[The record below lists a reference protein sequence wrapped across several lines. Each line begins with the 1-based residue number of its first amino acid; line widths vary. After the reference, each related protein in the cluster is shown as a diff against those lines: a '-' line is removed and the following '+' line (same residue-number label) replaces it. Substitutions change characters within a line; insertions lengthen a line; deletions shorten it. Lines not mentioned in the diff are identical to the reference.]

1 MKKFF
6 TLLLAVIST
15 MTAFAQT
22 EPAIELQAEVDG
34 NTRTFSIGLAT
45 EGTVQID
52 WGNGEKV
59 TSEKLPVYDSK
70 YSTMTMKEVTGTVVG
85 DGKVKI
91 YGDNIVGFG
100 CPSRVDGGAQV
111 LSLDVTKATALKDLT
126 ANANKL
132 TSIDLTK
139 NTELEKLTIANNQL
153 TSIYI
158 SKCTKLTELII
169 NNNLLTAIDITKNQ
183 ALQNLTI
190 SQNKFTGELD
200 LSTNPALRNV
210 YALNMELNSVKI
222 GNNTASA
229 PRFSFN
235 NNKLTSID
243 ASGIQ
248 DAGNATLFLIGNQL
262 TEIKLPSAKMNTLNI
277 SKNNFTLA
285 TLPAPDATTAT
296 KKFTYAPQNDYAIA
310 ESYKVGDVL
319 DLSSQT
325 SATLNTQFAVYK
337 SDKTALTEGT
347 DYTVA
352 DGKIT
357 FLTAQEAVYVTM
369 SSALYSKFTGTSIY
383 KTTVTKVEGSTG
395 INAVTA
401 QGVKVSTAG
410 NEISISGLSQ
420 GDAVTVANLGGAVVA
435 NFHANSANA
444 HVQAAKGLYIVSIN
458 GKAIKVA
465 L

>member
-34 NTRTFSIGLAT
+34 NTRTLTIGLGV

-59 TSEKLPVYDSK
+59 TSEVIPAYDGWNQ
-70 YSTMTMKEVTGTVVG
+70 VNVFGTVSG

-91 YGDNIVGFG
+91 YGDNIVYFD
-100 CPSRVDGGAQV
+100 CSSRVDGAQV

-126 ANANKL
+126 ANTNKL
-132 TSIDLTK
+132 TAIDLTK
-139 NTELEKLTIANNQL
+139 NTELEKLTIDKNQL
-153 TSIYI
+153 TSIDI
-158 SKCTKLTELII
+158 SKCTQLTTLVI

-183 ALQNLTI
+183 ALQKLTI
-190 SQNKFTGELD
+190 SENKFAGELD
-200 LSTNPALRNV
+200 LSTNPALKYV
-210 YALNMELNSVKI
+210 YALNMDLNSVKI
-222 GNNTASA
+222 GNNTASK
-229 PRFSFN
+229 PYFSFN
-235 NNKLTSID
+235 YNKLTSID
-243 ASGIQ
+243 ASGIN
-248 DAGNATLFLIGNQL
+248 DAKNATLLLIGNQL
-262 TEIKLPSAKMNTLNI
+262 TEIKLPSAKMSILRI

-285 TLPAPDATTAT
+285 TLPAPTVAKT
-296 KKFTYAPQNDYAIA
+296 FTYAPQNDYVIA

-435 NFHANSANA
+435 NFHASFANA

>member
-34 NTRTFSIGLAT
+34 NTRTLTIGLGV

-59 TSEKLPVYDSK
+59 TSEVIPAFSGNNWVNVS
-70 YSTMTMKEVTGTVVG
+70 GTVSG

-91 YGDNIVGFG
+91 YGDNIVYFE
-100 CPSRVDGGAQV
+100 CSSRVDGAQV
-111 LSLDVTKATALKDLT
+111 LSLDVTKATTLKDLT
-126 ANANKL
+126 AYTNKL
-132 TSIDLTK
+132 ASIDLTK
-139 NTELEKLTIANNQL
+139 NTELEKLTIYSNQL
-153 TSIYI
+153 TSIDI
-158 SKCTKLTELII
+158 GKCTKLTTLDIK
-169 NNNLLTAIDITKNQ
+169 NNLLTAIDITKNQ
-183 ALQNLTI
+183 ALQYLAI
-190 SQNKFTGELD
+190 SENKFAGELD

-222 GNNTASA
+222 GNNTASK
-229 PRFSFN
+229 PLFSLN

-248 DAGNATLFLIGNQL
+248 DAGNATLNLIGNQL
-262 TEIKLPSAKMNTLNI
+262 TEIKLPSAKMSILRI

-285 TLPAPDATTAT
+285 TLPDATTAA
-296 KKFTYAPQNDYAIA
+296 KNFTYAPQNDYVIA

-369 SSALYSKFTGTSIY
+369 SSALYRQFTGTSIY

-435 NFHANSANA
+435 NFHASSANA

>member
-34 NTRTFSIGLAT
+34 NTRTFTIGLAT

-59 TSEKLPVYDSK
+59 TSEVIPAFDGWNQVNVS
-70 YSTMTMKEVTGTVVG
+70 GTVSG
-85 DGKVKI
+85 EGKVKI
-91 YGDNIVGFG
+91 YGDNIVYFE
-100 CPSRVDGGAQV
+100 CSSRVDGAQV
-111 LSLDVTKATALKDLT
+111 LSLDVTKATTLKDLT
-126 ANANKL
+126 ANTNKL
-132 TSIDLTK
+132 TAIDLTK
-139 NTELEKLTIANNQL
+139 NTELEKLTINNNQL
-153 TSIYI
+153 TSIDI
-158 SKCTKLTELII
+158 SKCTKLTTLDI
-169 NNNLLTAIDITKNQ
+169 NNKLLTAIDITKNQ
-183 ALQNLTI
+183 ALQTLRI
-190 SQNKFTGELD
+190 GQNKLTGDLD
-200 LSTNPALRNV
+200 LSTNPTIKSV
-210 YALNMELNSVKI
+210 YALTNELTSVKI
-222 GNNTASA
+222 GNNTASK
-229 PRFSFN
+229 PYFSFN
-235 NNKLTSID
+235 YNKLTSID
-243 ASGIQ
+243 ASGIN
-248 DAGNATLFLIGNQL
+248 DAKNATLFLIGNQL
-262 TEIKLPSAKMNTLNI
+262 TEIKLPATQMKSLNI

-285 TLPAPDATTAT
+285 TLPDATTTA
-296 KKFTYAPQNDYAIA
+296 KGFTYAPQNDYVIA

-401 QGVKVSTAG
+401 QGVKISTAG

>member
-34 NTRTFSIGLAT
+34 NTRTLTIGLGV

-59 TSEKLPVYDSK
+59 TSENIPVYDGWNQVNV
-70 YSTMTMKEVTGTVVG
+70 YGTVSG

-91 YGDNIVGFG
+91 YGDNIVYFE
-100 CPSRVDGGAQV
+100 CSSRVDGAQV

-126 ANANKL
+126 ANTNKL
-132 TSIDLTK
+132 TAIDLTK
-139 NTELEKLTIANNQL
+139 NTELEKLTISNNQL
-153 TSIYI
+153 TSIDI
-158 SKCTKLTELII
+158 SKCTKLTTLDIK
-169 NNNLLTAIDITKNQ
+169 NNLLTAIDITKNQ

-190 SQNKFTGELD
+190 SENKFAGELD

-229 PRFSFN
+229 PRFSLN
-235 NNKLTSID
+235 NNKLTNID
-243 ASGIQ
+243 ASGIN
-248 DAGNATLFLIGNQL
+248 DAKNATLFLIGNQL
-262 TEIKLPSAKMNTLNI
+262 TEIKLPSAQMKSLNI
-277 SKNNFTLA
+277 TKNNFTLA
-285 TLPAPDATTAT
+285 TLPAPSVA
-296 KKFTYAPQNDYAIA
+296 KFFTYAPQNDYVIA

-369 SSALYSKFTGTSIY
+369 SSTLYSKFTGTNIY
-383 KTTVTKVEGSTG
+383 KTTVTKVEGDTG
-395 INAVTA
+395 INTVTTL
-401 QGVKVSTAG
+401 GVKVSTIG
-410 NEISISGLSQ
+410 NEITISGLAQ

>member
-34 NTRTFSIGLAT
+34 NTRTLTIGLGV

-59 TSEKLPVYDSK
+59 TSEVIPAFDGWNQVNVS
-70 YSTMTMKEVTGTVVG
+70 GTVSG
-85 DGKVKI
+85 EGKVKI
-91 YGDNIVGFG
+91 YGDNIVYFE
-100 CPSRVDGGAQV
+100 CSSRVDGAQV
-111 LSLDVTKATALKDLT
+111 LSLDVTKATTLKDLT
-126 ANANKL
+126 ANTNKL
-132 TSIDLTK
+132 ASMDLTK
-139 NTELEKLTIANNQL
+139 NTELEKLTINNNQL
-153 TSIYI
+153 TSIDI
-158 SKCTKLTELII
+158 SKCTKLTTLDIT
-169 NNNLLTAIDITKNQ
+169 NNLLTAIDITKNL
-183 ALQNLTI
+183 ALQTLRI
-190 SQNKFTGELD
+190 GQNKLTGDLD
-200 LSTNPALRNV
+200 LSTNPTIKSV
-210 YALNMELNSVKI
+210 YALTNELTSVKI
-222 GNNTASA
+222 GNNTASK
-229 PRFSFN
+229 PYFSFN
-235 NNKLTSID
+235 YNKLTSID
-243 ASGIQ
+243 ASGIN
-248 DAGNATLFLIGNQL
+248 DAKNATLFLIGNQL
-262 TEIKLPSAKMNTLNI
+262 TEIKLPSMKMKTLNI

-285 TLPAPDATTAT
+285 TLPGPDATTTA
-296 KKFTYAPQNDYAIA
+296 KGFTYAPQNDYVIA

-369 SSALYSKFTGTSIY
+369 RSALYSKFTGTSIY

>member
-34 NTRTFSIGLAT
+34 NTRTLTIGLGV

-59 TSEKLPVYDSK
+59 TSEVIPAYDG
-70 YSTMTMKEVTGTVVG
+70 YNQVNVFGTVSG

-91 YGDNIVGFG
+91 YGDNIVYFE
-100 CPSRVDGGAQV
+100 CSSRVDGAQV
-111 LSLDVTKATALKDLT
+111 LSLDVTKATTLKDLT
-126 ANANKL
+126 ANTNKL
-132 TSIDLTK
+132 ASIDLTK
-139 NTELEKLTIANNQL
+139 NTELEKLTINNNQL
-153 TSIYI
+153 TSIDI
-158 SKCTKLTELII
+158 SKCTKLTTLDIT
-169 NNNLLTAIDITKNQ
+169 NNLLTAIDITKNQ
-183 ALQNLTI
+183 ALQTLRI
-190 SQNKFTGELD
+190 GQNKFTGELD
-200 LSTNPALRNV
+200 LSTNPTIKSV
-210 YALNMELNSVKI
+210 YAQTNELTAVKI
-222 GNNTASA
+222 GNNTAKR
-229 PRFSFN
+229 PNFSFN
-235 NNKLTSID
+235 ENKLTSFD
-243 ASGIQ
+243 ATGIE
-248 DAGNATLFLIGNQL
+248 DAANAILFLIGNQL
-262 TEIKLPSAKMNTLNI
+262 TEIKLPSMKMQTLNI

-285 TLPAPDATTAT
+285 TLPDATTAA
-296 KKFTYAPQNDYAIA
+296 KKFTYAPQNDYVIA

-369 SSALYSKFTGTSIY
+369 SSALYRQFTGTSIY

-401 QGVKVSTAG
+401 QGVKISTAG

-435 NFHANSANA
+435 NFHASFANA

>member
-34 NTRTFSIGLAT
+34 NTRTLTIGLGV

-59 TSEKLPVYDSK
+59 TSEVIPAYDGWNQ
-70 YSTMTMKEVTGTVVG
+70 VNVFGTVSG

-91 YGDNIVGFG
+91 YGDNIVYFD
-100 CPSRVDGGAQV
+100 CSSRVDGAQV

-126 ANANKL
+126 ANTNKL
-132 TSIDLTK
+132 TAIDLTK
-139 NTELEKLTIANNQL
+139 NTELEKLTIDKNQL
-153 TSIYI
+153 TSIDI
-158 SKCTKLTELII
+158 SKCTQLTTLVI

-183 ALQNLTI
+183 ALQKLTI
-190 SQNKFTGELD
+190 SENKFAGELD
-200 LSTNPALRNV
+200 LSTNPALKYV
-210 YALNMELNSVKI
+210 YALNMDLNSVKI
-222 GNNTASA
+222 GNNTASK
-229 PRFSFN
+229 PYFSFN
-235 NNKLTSID
+235 YNKLTSID
-243 ASGIQ
+243 ASGIN
-248 DAGNATLFLIGNQL
+248 DAKNAILFLIGNQL
-262 TEIKLPSAKMNTLNI
+262 TEIKLPSMKMKTLNI

-285 TLPAPDATTAT
+285 TLPGPDATTAA
-296 KKFTYAPQNDYAIA
+296 KGFTYAPQNDYAIA

-369 SSALYSKFTGTSIY
+369 SSALYSKFTGTSVY

>member
-1 MKKFF
+1 M
-6 TLLLAVIST
+6 LAVIST

-34 NTRTFSIGLAT
+34 NTRTLTIGLGV

-59 TSEKLPVYDSK
+59 TSEVIPAFNGWNGVDIS
-70 YSTMTMKEVTGTVVG
+70 GTVSG
-85 DGKVKI
+85 EGKVKI
-91 YGDNIVGFG
+91 YGDNIVFFE
-100 CPSRVDGGAQV
+100 CSSREDGAQV
-111 LSLDVTKATALKDLT
+111 LSLDVTKATALKELT
-126 ANANKL
+126 ANTNKL

-139 NTELEKLTIANNQL
+139 NTELKQLTISDNQL
-153 TSIYI
+153 TSIDI
-158 SKCTKLTELII
+158 SKCTKLTYLDI
-169 NNNLLTAIDITKNQ
+169 NYNLLTAIDITKNQ
-183 ALQNLTI
+183 ALKNLKI
-190 SQNKFTGELD
+190 NYNKFAGELD
-200 LSTNPALRNV
+200 LSTNPTIKLV
-210 YALNMELNSVKI
+210 YALGMELNSVKI

-229 PRFSFN
+229 PLFSLN

-248 DAGNATLFLIGNQL
+248 DAGNATLNLTGNQL
-262 TEIKLPSAKMNTLNI
+262 TEIKLPSAKMRILNI
-277 SKNNFTLA
+277 FKNNFTLA
-285 TLPAPDATTAT
+285 TLPAPTVAKT
-296 KKFTYAPQNDYAIA
+296 FNYAPQNDYVIA

-325 SATLNTQFAVYK
+325 NATLNTQFAVYK

-401 QGVKVSTAG
+401 QGVKISTAG

>member
-34 NTRTFSIGLAT
+34 NTRTLTIGLGV

-59 TSEKLPVYDSK
+59 TSEVIPAFSGNNWVNVS
-70 YSTMTMKEVTGTVVG
+70 GTVSG

-91 YGDNIVGFG
+91 YGDNIVYFE
-100 CPSRVDGGAQV
+100 CSSRVDGAQV
-111 LSLDVTKATALKDLT
+111 LSLDVTKATTLKDLT
-126 ANANKL
+126 AYTNKL
-132 TSIDLTK
+132 ASIDLTK
-139 NTELEKLTIANNQL
+139 STELEKLTIYSNQL
-153 TSIYI
+153 TSIDI
-158 SKCTKLTELII
+158 SKCTKLTTLDIT
-169 NNNLLTAIDITKNQ
+169 NNLLTAIDITKNQ
-183 ALQNLTI
+183 ALQTLKI
-190 SQNKFTGELD
+190 GQNKLAGELD
-200 LSTNPALRNV
+200 LSTNPTIKAV
-210 YALNMELNSVKI
+210 YAFDMELNSVKI
-222 GNNTASA
+222 GNNTASN
-229 PRFSFN
+229 PYFSFN
-235 NNKLTSID
+235 YNKLTSID
-243 ASGIQ
+243 ASGIN
-248 DAGNATLFLIGNQL
+248 DAKNAILFLIGNQL
-262 TEIKLPSAKMNTLNI
+262 TEIKLPSTKMKTLNI

-285 TLPAPDATTAT
+285 TLPDATTTA
-296 KKFTYAPQNDYAIA
+296 KGFTYAPQNDYVIA

-369 SSALYSKFTGTSIY
+369 SSALYSKFTGTSVY
-383 KTTVTKVEGSTG
+383 KTTITKVEGSTG

-401 QGVKVSTAG
+401 QSVKVSTAG

-435 NFHANSANA
+435 NFHASSANA

-458 GKAIKVA
+458 GKAIKVT

>member
-34 NTRTFSIGLAT
+34 NTRTFTIGLAT

-52 WGNGEKV
+52 WGGNGEKV
-59 TSEKLPVYDSK
+59 TSEVIPAYDGWNQVNVS
-70 YSTMTMKEVTGTVVG
+70 GTVSG

-91 YGDNIVGFG
+91 YGDNIVYFD
-100 CPSRVDGGAQV
+100 CSSRVDGAQV
-111 LSLDVTKATALKDLT
+111 LSLDVTKATTLKDLT
-126 ANANKL
+126 ANTNKL
-132 TSIDLTK
+132 ASIDLTK
-139 NTELEKLTIANNQL
+139 NTELEKLTINNNQL
-153 TSIYI
+153 TSIDI
-158 SKCTKLTELII
+158 SKCTKLTTLDIT
-169 NNNLLTAIDITKNQ
+169 NNLLTAIDITKNQ
-183 ALQNLTI
+183 ALQTLRI
-190 SQNKFTGELD
+190 GQNKLAGELD
-200 LSTNPALRNV
+200 LSTNPTIKSV
-210 YALNMELNSVKI
+210 YALTNELTSVKI
-222 GNNTASA
+222 GNNTASK
-229 PRFSFN
+229 PYFSFN
-235 NNKLTSID
+235 YNKLTSID
-243 ASGIQ
+243 ASGIN
-248 DAGNATLFLIGNQL
+248 DAKNAILFLIGNQL
-262 TEIKLPSAKMNTLNI
+262 TEIKLPSMKMKTLNI

-285 TLPAPDATTAT
+285 TLPGPDATTAA
-296 KKFTYAPQNDYAIA
+296 KGFTYAPQNDYAIA

-325 SATLNTQFAVYK
+325 NATLNTQFAVYK

-444 HVQAAKGLYIVSIN
+444 HVQAAKGLYIVSVN

>member
-59 TSEKLPVYDSK
+59 TSEVIPAFDGWNQVNVS
-70 YSTMTMKEVTGTVVG
+70 GTVSG
-85 DGKVKI
+85 EGKVKI
-91 YGDNIVGFG
+91 YGDNIVCFE
-100 CPSRVDGGAQV
+100 CSSRVDGAQV
-111 LSLDVTKATALKDLT
+111 LSLDVTKATSLKDLT
-126 ANANKL
+126 ANTNKL
-132 TSIDLTK
+132 TAIDLTK
-139 NTELEKLTIANNQL
+139 NTELEKLTIYSNQL
-153 TSIYI
+153 TSIDI
-158 SKCTKLTELII
+158 SKCTKLTTLDIK
-169 NNNLLTAIDITKNQ
+169 NNLLTAIDITKNQ
-183 ALQNLTI
+183 ALQYLTI
-190 SQNKFTGELD
+190 NENKYAGELD

-222 GNNTASA
+222 GNNTASK
-229 PRFSFN
+229 PLFSLN

-248 DAGNATLFLIGNQL
+248 DAGNATLNLIGNQL
-262 TEIKLPSAKMNTLNI
+262 TEIKLPSAKMSILRI

-285 TLPAPDATTAT
+285 TLPAPTVAKT
-296 KKFTYAPQNDYAIA
+296 FTYAPQNDYVIA

-369 SSALYSKFTGTSIY
+369 SSALYSKFTGTNIY
-383 KTTVTKVEGSTG
+383 KTTVTKVGGSTG

-401 QGVKVSTAG
+401 QGVKISTAG

-420 GDAVTVANLGGAVVA
+420 GDAVTVSNLGGAVVA

>member
-34 NTRTFSIGLAT
+34 NTRTFTIGLAT

-52 WGNGEKV
+52 WGGNGEKV
-59 TSEKLPVYDSK
+59 TSEVIPAYDGWNQVNVS
-70 YSTMTMKEVTGTVVG
+70 GTVSG

-91 YGDNIVGFG
+91 YGDNIVYFE
-100 CPSRVDGGAQV
+100 CSSRVDGAQV
-111 LSLDVTKATALKDLT
+111 LSLDVTKATTLKDLT
-126 ANANKL
+126 ANTNKL
-132 TSIDLTK
+132 ASIDLTK
-139 NTELEKLTIANNQL
+139 NTELEKLTINNNQL
-153 TSIYI
+153 TSIDI
-158 SKCTKLTELII
+158 SKCTKLTTLDIT
-169 NNNLLTAIDITKNQ
+169 NNLLTAIDITKNQ
-183 ALQNLTI
+183 ALQTLRI
-190 SQNKFTGELD
+190 GQNKLAGELD
-200 LSTNPALRNV
+200 LSTNPTIKSV
-210 YALNMELNSVKI
+210 YALTNELTSVKI
-222 GNNTASA
+222 GNNTASK
-229 PRFSFN
+229 PYFSFN
-235 NNKLTSID
+235 YNKLTSID
-243 ASGIQ
+243 ASGIN
-248 DAGNATLFLIGNQL
+248 DAKNAILFLIGNQL
-262 TEIKLPSAKMNTLNI
+262 TEIKLPSMKMKTLNI

-285 TLPAPDATTAT
+285 TLPGPDATTAA
-296 KKFTYAPQNDYAIA
+296 KGFTYAPQNDYAIA

-325 SATLNTQFAVYK
+325 NATLNTQFAVYK

-444 HVQAAKGLYIVSIN
+444 HVQAAKGLYIVSVN

>member
-6 TLLLAVIST
+6 TLLVAVIST

-59 TSEKLPVYDSK
+59 TSEVIPAFDGWNQVNVS
-70 YSTMTMKEVTGTVVG
+70 GTVSG
-85 DGKVKI
+85 EGKVKI
-91 YGDNIVGFG
+91 YGDNIVCFE
-100 CPSRVDGGAQV
+100 CSSRVDGAQV
-111 LSLDVTKATALKDLT
+111 LSLDVTKATTLKDLT
-126 ANANKL
+126 ANTNKL
-132 TSIDLTK
+132 TAIDLTK
-139 NTELEKLTIANNQL
+139 NTELEKLTINNNQL
-153 TSIYI
+153 TSIDI
-158 SKCTKLTELII
+158 SKCTKLTTLDIT
-169 NNNLLTAIDITKNQ
+169 NNLLTAIDITKNQ
-183 ALQNLTI
+183 ALQTLRI
-190 SQNKFTGELD
+190 GQNKFAGELD
-200 LSTNPALRNV
+200 LSTNPTIKSV
-210 YALNMELNSVKI
+210 YAQINELTAVKI
-222 GNNTASA
+222 GNNTAKK
-229 PRFSFN
+229 PYFSFN
-235 NNKLTSID
+235 ENKLTSFD
-243 ASGIQ
+243 ATGIE
-248 DAGNATLFLIGNQL
+248 DAANAILYLNGNQL
-262 TEIKLPSAKMNTLNI
+262 TEIKLPSAKMSILRI

-285 TLPAPDATTAT
+285 TLPAPTVAKT
-296 KKFTYAPQNDYAIA
+296 FTYAPQNDYAIA

-369 SSALYSKFTGTSIY
+369 SSTLYRQFTGTSIY

-395 INAVTA
+395 IN
-401 QGVKVSTAG
+401 
-410 NEISISGLSQ
+410 
-420 GDAVTVANLGGAVVA
+420 AVTVANLGGAVVA

>member
-34 NTRTFSIGLAT
+34 NTRTLTIGLGV

-59 TSEKLPVYDSK
+59 TSEVIPAYDG
-70 YSTMTMKEVTGTVVG
+70 YNQVNVFGTVSG
-85 DGKVKI
+85 EGKVKI
-91 YGDNIVGFG
+91 YGDNIVYFE
-100 CPSRVDGGAQV
+100 CSSRVDGAQV
-111 LSLDVTKATALKDLT
+111 LSLDVTKATTLKDLT
-126 ANANKL
+126 ANTNKL
-132 TSIDLTK
+132 TAIDLTK
-139 NTELEKLTIANNQL
+139 NTELEKLTINNNQL
-153 TSIYI
+153 TSIDI
-158 SKCTKLTELII
+158 SKCTKLTTLDIT
-169 NNNLLTAIDITKNQ
+169 NNLLTAIDITKNQ
-183 ALQNLTI
+183 ALQTLRI
-190 SQNKFTGELD
+190 GQNKLTGDLD
-200 LSTNPALRNV
+200 LSTNPTIKSV
-210 YALNMELNSVKI
+210 YALTNELTSVKI
-222 GNNTASA
+222 GNNTASK
-229 PRFSFN
+229 PYFSFN
-235 NNKLTSID
+235 YNKLTSID
-243 ASGIQ
+243 ASGIN
-248 DAGNATLFLIGNQL
+248 DAKNATLFLIGNQL
-262 TEIKLPSAKMNTLNI
+262 TEIKLPATQMKSLNI

-285 TLPAPDATTAT
+285 TLPDATTAA
-296 KKFTYAPQNDYAIA
+296 KNFTYAPQNDYVIA

-401 QGVKVSTAG
+401 QSVKVSTAG

>member
-34 NTRTFSIGLAT
+34 NTRTLTIGLGV

-59 TSEKLPVYDSK
+59 TSEVIPAFDGWNQVDVS
-70 YSTMTMKEVTGTVVG
+70 GTVSG

-91 YGDNIVGFG
+91 YGDNIVYFE
-100 CPSRVDGGAQV
+100 CSSRVDGAQV
-111 LSLDVTKATALKDLT
+111 LSLDVTKATTLKDLT
-126 ANANKL
+126 ANTNKL
-132 TSIDLTK
+132 ASIDLTK
-139 NTELEKLTIANNQL
+139 NTELEKLTINNNQL
-153 TSIYI
+153 TSIDI
-158 SKCTKLTELII
+158 SKCTKLTTLDIT
-169 NNNLLTAIDITKNQ
+169 NNLLTAIDITKNQ
-183 ALQNLTI
+183 ALQTLRI
-190 SQNKFTGELD
+190 GQNKLAGELD
-200 LSTNPALRNV
+200 LSTNPTIKSV
-210 YALNMELNSVKI
+210 YALTNELTSVKI
-222 GNNTASA
+222 GNNTASK
-229 PRFSFN
+229 PYFSFN
-235 NNKLTSID
+235 YNKLTSID
-243 ASGIQ
+243 ASGIN
-248 DAGNATLFLIGNQL
+248 DAKNTILFLIGNQL
-262 TEIKLPSAKMNTLNI
+262 TEIKLPSMKMKTLNI

-285 TLPAPDATTAT
+285 TLPGPDATTAA
-296 KKFTYAPQNDYAIA
+296 KGFTYAPQNDYAIA

-325 SATLNTQFAVYK
+325 NATLNTQFAVYK

-357 FLTAQEAVYVTM
+357 FLTAQDAVYITM
-369 SSALYSKFTGTSIY
+369 TSTLYPKFTGTNIY

-395 INAVTA
+395 INAVTV

-444 HVQAAKGLYIVSIN
+444 HVQAAKGLYIVSVN

>member
-6 TLLLAVIST
+6 TLFVAVINT

-34 NTRTFSIGLAT
+34 NTRTLTIGLGV

-59 TSEKLPVYDSK
+59 TSENIPVYDGWNQVNV
-70 YSTMTMKEVTGTVVG
+70 YGTVSG

-91 YGDNIVGFG
+91 YGDNIVYFE
-100 CPSRVDGGAQV
+100 CSSRVDGAQV

-126 ANANKL
+126 ANTNKL
-132 TSIDLTK
+132 TAIDLTK
-139 NTELEKLTIANNQL
+139 NTELEKLTISNNQL
-153 TSIYI
+153 TSIDI
-158 SKCTKLTELII
+158 SKCTKLTTLDIK
-169 NNNLLTAIDITKNQ
+169 NNLLTAIDITKNQ

-190 SQNKFTGELD
+190 SENKFAGELD

-229 PRFSFN
+229 PRFSLN
-235 NNKLTSID
+235 NNKLTNID
-243 ASGIQ
+243 ASGIN
-248 DAGNATLFLIGNQL
+248 DAKNATLFLIGNQL
-262 TEIKLPSAKMNTLNI
+262 TEIKLPSAQMKSLNI
-277 SKNNFTLA
+277 TKNNFTLA
-285 TLPAPDATTAT
+285 TLPAPSVA
-296 KKFTYAPQNDYAIA
+296 KFFTYAPQNDYVIA

-369 SSALYSKFTGTSIY
+369 SSTLYSKFTGTNIY
-383 KTTVTKVEGSTG
+383 KTTVTKVEGDTG
-395 INAVTA
+395 INTVTT
-401 QGVKVSTAG
+401 QGVKVSTIG
-410 NEISISGLSQ
+410 NEITISGLAQ
-420 GDAVTVANLGGAVVA
+420 GDAVTVANLCGAVVA

>member
-34 NTRTFSIGLAT
+34 NTRTFTIGLAT

-59 TSEKLPVYDSK
+59 TSEVIPAFDGWNQVNVY
-70 YSTMTMKEVTGTVVG
+70 GTVSG
-85 DGKVKI
+85 EGKVKI
-91 YGDNIVGFG
+91 YGDNIVYFE
-100 CPSRVDGGAQV
+100 CSSRVDGAQI

-126 ANANKL
+126 ANTNKL
-132 TSIDLTK
+132 TAIDLTK
-139 NTELEKLTIANNQL
+139 NTELEKLTIGNNQL
-153 TSIYI
+153 TSIDI
-158 SKCTKLTELII
+158 SKCTKLTTLDIT
-169 NNNLLTAIDITKNQ
+169 NNLLTAIDITKNQ
-183 ALQNLTI
+183 ALQYLTI

-229 PRFSFN
+229 PRFSLN
-235 NNKLTSID
+235 NNKLTNID
-243 ASGIQ
+243 ASGIN
-248 DAGNATLFLIGNQL
+248 DAKNATLFLIGNQL
-262 TEIKLPSAKMNTLNI
+262 TEIKLPANQIKSLNI
-277 SKNNFTLA
+277 TKNNFTLA
-285 TLPAPDATTAT
+285 TLPDATTAA
-296 KKFTYAPQNDYAIA
+296 KNFTYAPQNDYVIA

-337 SDKTALTEGT
+337 SDKTALTKGT

-369 SSALYSKFTGTSIY
+369 SSALYSKFTGTNIY

-410 NEISISGLSQ
+410 NAISISGLSQ

-435 NFHANSANA
+435 SFHANSANA

>member
-34 NTRTFSIGLAT
+34 NTRTFTIGLAT

-52 WGNGEKV
+52 WGGNGEKV
-59 TSEKLPVYDSK
+59 TSEVIPAFDGWNQVNVS
-70 YSTMTMKEVTGTVVG
+70 GTVSG

-91 YGDNIVGFG
+91 YGDNIVYFE
-100 CPSRVDGGAQV
+100 CSSRVDGAQV
-111 LSLDVTKATALKDLT
+111 LSLDVTKATTLKDLT
-126 ANANKL
+126 ANTNKL
-132 TSIDLTK
+132 ASIDLTK
-139 NTELEKLTIANNQL
+139 NTELEKLTINNNQL
-153 TSIYI
+153 TSIDI
-158 SKCTKLTELII
+158 SKCTKLTTLDIT
-169 NNNLLTAIDITKNQ
+169 NNLLTAIDITKNQ
-183 ALQNLTI
+183 ALQTLRI
-190 SQNKFTGELD
+190 GQNKLTGDLD
-200 LSTNPALRNV
+200 LSTNPTLKTVAALTN
-210 YALNMELNSVKI
+210 ELTSVKI
-222 GNNTASA
+222 GNNTASK
-229 PRFSFN
+229 PWFSFN
-235 NNKLTSID
+235 YNKLTSID
-243 ASGIQ
+243 ASGIN
-248 DAGNATLFLIGNQL
+248 DAKNATLFLTGNQL
-262 TEIKLPSAKMNTLNI
+262 TEIKLPATQMKSLNI
-277 SKNNFTLA
+277 TKNNFTLA
-285 TLPAPDATTAT
+285 TLPAPSVA
-296 KKFTYAPQNDYAIA
+296 KFFTYAPQNDYVIA
-310 ESYKVGDVL
+310 ESYKVGDIL

-325 SATLNTQFAVYK
+325 STSLNTQFAVYK

-435 NFHANSANA
+435 NFHASFANA

>member
-34 NTRTFSIGLAT
+34 NTRTFTIGLAT

-52 WGNGEKV
+52 WGGNGEKV
-59 TSEKLPVYDSK
+59 TSEVIPAYDGWNQVNVS
-70 YSTMTMKEVTGTVVG
+70 GTVSG

-91 YGDNIVGFG
+91 YGDNIVYFE
-100 CPSRVDGGAQV
+100 CSSRVDGAQV
-111 LSLDVTKATALKDLT
+111 LSLDVTKATTLKDLT
-126 ANANKL
+126 ANTNKL
-132 TSIDLTK
+132 ASIDLTK
-139 NTELEKLTIANNQL
+139 NTELEKLTINNNQL
-153 TSIYI
+153 TSIDI
-158 SKCTKLTELII
+158 SKCTKLTTLDIT
-169 NNNLLTAIDITKNQ
+169 NNLLTAIDITKNQ
-183 ALQNLTI
+183 ALQTLRI
-190 SQNKFTGELD
+190 GQNKLTGDLD
-200 LSTNPALRNV
+200 LSTNPTIKSV
-210 YALNMELNSVKI
+210 YALTNELTSVKI
-222 GNNTASA
+222 GNNTASK
-229 PRFSFN
+229 PYFSFN
-235 NNKLTSID
+235 YNKLTSID
-243 ASGIQ
+243 ASGIN
-248 DAGNATLFLIGNQL
+248 DAKNAILFLIGNQL
-262 TEIKLPSAKMNTLNI
+262 TEIKLPSAQMKTLNI

-285 TLPAPDATTAT
+285 TLPDATTAA
-296 KKFTYAPQNDYAIA
+296 KGFTYAPQNDYVIA

-401 QGVKVSTAG
+401 H
-410 NEISISGLSQ
+410 
-420 GDAVTVANLGGAVVA
+420 AVLIFTP
-435 NFHANSANA
+435 
-444 HVQAAKGLYIVSIN
+444 
-458 GKAIKVA
+458 
-465 L
+465 

>member
-6 TLLLAVIST
+6 TLFLAVIST

-22 EPAIELQAEVDG
+22 EPAIEFQAEVDG
-34 NTRTFSIGLAT
+34 NTRTLTIGLGV

-59 TSEKLPVYDSK
+59 TSEVIPAYDG
-70 YSTMTMKEVTGTVVG
+70 YNQVNVFGTVSG
-85 DGKVKI
+85 EGKVKI

-100 CPSRVDGGAQV
+100 CPSNVKVGAQV
-111 LSLDVTKATALKDLT
+111 LSLDVTKATSLKDLT

-139 NTELEKLTIANNQL
+139 NTELEKLTISNNQL
-153 TSIYI
+153 TSIDI
-158 SKCTKLTELII
+158 SKCTKLTTLDIT
-169 NNNLLTAIDITKNQ
+169 NNLLTAIDITKNQ
-183 ALQNLTI
+183 ALQTLRI
-190 SQNKFTGELD
+190 GQNKLTGELD
-200 LSTNPALRNV
+200 LSTNPTIKSV
-210 YALNMELNSVKI
+210 YALTNELTSVKI

-229 PRFSFN
+229 PWLSFN
-235 NNKLTSID
+235 YNKLTSID
-243 ASGIQ
+243 ASGIN
-248 DAGNATLFLIGNQL
+248 DAKNATLFLIGNQL
-262 TEIKLPSAKMNTLNI
+262 TEIKLPATQMKSLNI
-277 SKNNFTLA
+277 TKNNFTLA
-285 TLPAPDATTAT
+285 TLPAPSVA
-296 KKFTYAPQNDYAIA
+296 KFFTYAPQNDYVIA
-310 ESYKVGDVL
+310 ESYKVGDIL

-369 SSALYSKFTGTSIY
+369 SSALYKFTGTSIY

>member
-1 MKKFF
+1 MKKIF

-34 NTRTFSIGLAT
+34 NTRTFTIGLAT

-52 WGNGEKV
+52 WGGNGEKV
-59 TSEKLPVYDSK
+59 TSEVIPAYDGWNQVNVS
-70 YSTMTMKEVTGTVVG
+70 GTVSG

-91 YGDNIVGFG
+91 YGDNIVYFE
-100 CPSRVDGGAQV
+100 CSSRVDGAQV
-111 LSLDVTKATALKDLT
+111 LSLDVTKATVLKDLT
-126 ANANKL
+126 ANTNKL

-139 NTELEKLTIANNQL
+139 NTELEKLTIYSNQL
-153 TSIYI
+153 TSIDI
-158 SKCTKLTELII
+158 SKCTKLTTLDIK
-169 NNNLLTAIDITKNQ
+169 NNLLTAIDITKNQ
-183 ALQNLTI
+183 ALQYLTI
-190 SQNKFTGELD
+190 NENKFAGELD

-222 GNNTASA
+222 GNNTASK
-229 PRFSFN
+229 PLFSLN

-248 DAGNATLFLIGNQL
+248 DAGNATLNLIGNQL
-262 TEIKLPSAKMNTLNI
+262 TEIKLPSAKMSILRI

-285 TLPAPDATTAT
+285 TLPAPTVAKT
-296 KKFTYAPQNDYAIA
+296 FNYAPQNAYVIA

-337 SDKTALTEGT
+337 SDKTDLTEGT

-395 INAVTA
+395 INVVTA

-458 GKAIKVA
+458 GKAVKVA

>member
-34 NTRTFSIGLAT
+34 NTRTFTIGLAT

-59 TSEKLPVYDSK
+59 TSEVIPAFDGWNQVDVSGNV
-70 YSTMTMKEVTGTVVG
+70 SG

-91 YGDNIVGFG
+91 YGDNIVYFE
-100 CPSRVDGGAQV
+100 CSSRVDGAQV

-139 NTELEKLTIANNQL
+139 NTELEKLYININQL
-153 TSIYI
+153 TSIDI
-158 SKCTKLTELII
+158 SKCTKLTTLNIEE
-169 NNNLLTAIDITKNQ
+169 NLLTAIDITKNQ
-183 ALQNLTI
+183 ALQTLRI
-190 SQNKFTGELD
+190 SQNKFAGELD
-200 LSTNPALRNV
+200 LSTNPTIKSV
-210 YALNMELNSVKI
+210 YALTNELTSVKI
-222 GNNTASA
+222 GNNTASK
-229 PRFSFN
+229 PYFSFN
-235 NNKLTSID
+235 YNKLTSID
-243 ASGIQ
+243 ASGIN
-248 DAGNATLFLIGNQL
+248 DAKNAILFLIGNQL
-262 TEIKLPSAKMNTLNI
+262 TEIKLPSAQMKTLNI

-285 TLPAPDATTAT
+285 TLPDATTAA
-296 KKFTYAPQNDYAIA
+296 KGFTYAPQNDYVIA

-325 SATLNTQFAVYK
+325 NATLNTQFAVYK

-369 SSALYSKFTGTSIY
+369 SSALYSKFTGTSVY

>member
-15 MTAFAQT
+15 MTAFSQT
-22 EPAIELQAEVDG
+22 EPAIELKAEVDG
-34 NTRTFSIGLAT
+34 NTRTFTIGLAT

-59 TSEKLPVYDSK
+59 TSEVIPAFDGWNQVDVS
-70 YSTMTMKEVTGTVVG
+70 GTVSG

-91 YGDNIVGFG
+91 YGDNIVYFE
-100 CPSRVDGGAQV
+100 CSSRVDGAQV
-111 LSLDVTKATALKDLT
+111 LSLDVTKATTLKDLT
-126 ANANKL
+126 ANTNKL
-132 TSIDLTK
+132 ASIDLTK
-139 NTELEKLTIANNQL
+139 NTELEKLTINNNQL
-153 TSIYI
+153 TSIDI
-158 SKCTKLTELII
+158 SKCTKLTTLDIT
-169 NNNLLTAIDITKNQ
+169 NNLLTAIDITKNQ
-183 ALQNLTI
+183 TLQTLRI
-190 SQNKFTGELD
+190 GQNKLTGDLD
-200 LSTNPALRNV
+200 LSTNPTIKSV
-210 YALNMELNSVKI
+210 YALTNELTSVKI
-222 GNNTASA
+222 GNNTASK
-229 PRFSFN
+229 PYFSFN
-235 NNKLTSID
+235 YNKLTSID
-243 ASGIQ
+243 ASGIN
-248 DAGNATLFLIGNQL
+248 DAKNAILFLIGNQL
-262 TEIKLPSAKMNTLNI
+262 TEIKLPSAQMKTLNI

-285 TLPAPDATTAT
+285 TLPAPDATTTA
-296 KKFTYAPQNDYAIA
+296 KGFTYAPQNDYVIA

-420 GDAVTVANLGGAVVA
+420 GDAVIVANLGGAVVA

>member
-34 NTRTFSIGLAT
+34 NTRTFTIGLAT

-52 WGNGEKV
+52 WGGNGEKV
-59 TSEKLPVYDSK
+59 TSEVIPAYDGWNQVNVS
-70 YSTMTMKEVTGTVVG
+70 GTVSG

-91 YGDNIVGFG
+91 YGDNIVYFE
-100 CPSRVDGGAQV
+100 CSSRVDGAQV
-111 LSLDVTKATALKDLT
+111 LSLDVTKATTLKDLT

-139 NTELEKLTIANNQL
+139 NTELEKLTISNNQL
-153 TSIYI
+153 TSIDI
-158 SKCTKLTELII
+158 SKCTKLTTLDIT
-169 NNNLLTAIDITKNQ
+169 NNLLTAIDITKNQ
-183 ALQNLTI
+183 ALQTLKI
-190 SQNKFTGELD
+190 GQNKLAGELD
-200 LSTNPALRNV
+200 LSTNPTIKSV
-210 YALNMELNSVKI
+210 YALTNELTSVKI
-222 GNNTASA
+222 GNNTASK
-229 PRFSFN
+229 PYFSFN
-235 NNKLTSID
+235 YNKLTSID
-243 ASGIQ
+243 ASGIN
-248 DAGNATLFLIGNQL
+248 DAKNAILFLIGNQL
-262 TEIKLPSAKMNTLNI
+262 TEIKLPSAQMKSLNI

-285 TLPAPDATTAT
+285 TLPDATTAARG
-296 KKFTYAPQNDYAIA
+296 FTYAPQNDYVIA

-325 SATLNTQFAVYK
+325 STTLNTQFAVYK

-435 NFHANSANA
+435 NFHASFANA

>member
-34 NTRTFSIGLAT
+34 NTRTFTIGLAT

-59 TSEKLPVYDSK
+59 TSEVIPAYDGWNQ
-70 YSTMTMKEVTGTVVG
+70 VNVFGTVSG

-91 YGDNIVGFG
+91 YGDNIVYFE
-100 CPSRVDGGAQV
+100 CSSRVDGAQV
-111 LSLDVTKATALKDLT
+111 LSLDVTKATTLKDLT
-126 ANANKL
+126 AYTNKL
-132 TSIDLTK
+132 ASIDLTK
-139 NTELEKLTIANNQL
+139 NTELEKLTIYSNQL
-153 TSIYI
+153 TSIDI
-158 SKCTKLTELII
+158 SKCTKLTTLDIT
-169 NNNLLTAIDITKNQ
+169 NNLLTAIDITKNQ
-183 ALQNLTI
+183 ALQTLRI
-190 SQNKFTGELD
+190 GQNKLAGELD
-200 LSTNPALRNV
+200 LSTNPTIKSV
-210 YALNMELNSVKI
+210 YALTNELTSVKI
-222 GNNTASA
+222 GNNTASK
-229 PRFSFN
+229 PYFSFN
-235 NNKLTSID
+235 YNKLTSID
-243 ASGIQ
+243 ASGIN
-248 DAGNATLFLIGNQL
+248 DAKNAILFLIGNQL
-262 TEIKLPSAKMNTLNI
+262 TEIKLPSMKMKTLNI

-285 TLPAPDATTAT
+285 TLPGPDATTAA
-296 KKFTYAPQNDYAIA
+296 KGFTYAPQNDYAIA

-325 SATLNTQFAVYK
+325 NATLNTQFAVYK

-395 INAVTA
+395 INVVTA

-410 NEISISGLSQ
+410 YEISISGLSQ

-444 HVQAAKGLYIVSIN
+444 HVQAAKGLYIVSVN

>member
-52 WGNGEKV
+52 WGGNGEKV
-59 TSEKLPVYDSK
+59 TSEVIPAFSGNNWVNVS
-70 YSTMTMKEVTGTVVG
+70 GTVSG

-91 YGDNIVGFG
+91 YGDNIVYFE
-100 CPSRVDGGAQV
+100 CSSTEKGAKV
-111 LSLDVTKATALKDLT
+111 LSLDVTKATTLKDLT
-126 ANANKL
+126 AYTNKL
-132 TSIDLTK
+132 ASIDLTK
-139 NTELEKLTIANNQL
+139 NTELEKLTIYSNQL
-153 TSIYI
+153 TSIDI
-158 SKCTKLTELII
+158 SKCTKLTTLDIT
-169 NNNLLTAIDITKNQ
+169 NNLLTAIDITKNQ
-183 ALQNLTI
+183 ALQTLKI
-190 SQNKFTGELD
+190 GQNKFTGELD
-200 LSTNPALRNV
+200 LSTNPTIKSV

-222 GNNTASA
+222 GNNTASK
-229 PRFSFN
+229 PWFSFN
-235 NNKLTSID
+235 YNKLTSID

-262 TEIKLPSAKMNTLNI
+262 TEIKLPANQMKNLNV

-285 TLPAPDATTAT
+285 TLPAPSVA
-296 KKFTYAPQNDYAIA
+296 KIFNYAPQNDYVIA

-337 SDKTALTEGT
+337 SDKTALTKGT

-435 NFHANSANA
+435 SFHANSANA

>member
-34 NTRTFSIGLAT
+34 NTRTFTIGLAT

-59 TSEKLPVYDSK
+59 TSEVIPAYDGWNQ
-70 YSTMTMKEVTGTVVG
+70 VNVFGTVSG

-91 YGDNIVGFG
+91 YGDNIVYFD
-100 CPSRVDGGAQV
+100 CSSRVDGAQV

-139 NTELEKLTIANNQL
+139 NTELEKLTISNNQL
-153 TSIYI
+153 TSIDI
-158 SKCTKLTELII
+158 SKCTKLTTLDIT
-169 NNNLLTAIDITKNQ
+169 NNLLTAIDITKNQ
-183 ALQNLTI
+183 ALQTLRI
-190 SQNKFTGELD
+190 SQNKFAGELD
-200 LSTNPALRNV
+200 LSTNPTIKSV
-210 YALNMELNSVKI
+210 YALGMELNSVKI
-222 GNNTASA
+222 GNNTAEK
-229 PRFSFN
+229 PYFSFN

-248 DAGNATLFLIGNQL
+248 DAGNATLWLMGNQL
-262 TEIKLPSAKMNTLNI
+262 TEIKLPSAKMKTLNI

-285 TLPAPDATTAT
+285 TLPAPDATTAA
-296 KKFTYAPQNDYAIA
+296 KGFTYAPQNDYIIA

-337 SDKTALTEGT
+337 SDKTALTVGT
-347 DYTVA
+347 DYTVT

-401 QGVKVSTAG
+401 QDVKVSTAD
-410 NEISISGLSQ
+410 NAISISGLSQ

-435 NFHANSANA
+435 SFHASSANA

>member
-34 NTRTFSIGLAT
+34 NTRTLTIGLGV

-59 TSEKLPVYDSK
+59 TSEVIPAYDGWNQ
-70 YSTMTMKEVTGTVVG
+70 VNVFGTVSG
-85 DGKVKI
+85 NGKVKI
-91 YGDNIVGFG
+91 YGDNIVYFE
-100 CPSRVDGGAQV
+100 CSSRVDGAQV
-111 LSLDVTKATALKDLT
+111 LSLDVTKATTLKDLT
-126 ANANKL
+126 ANTNKL
-132 TSIDLTK
+132 ASMDLTK
-139 NTELEKLTIANNQL
+139 NTELEKLTINNNQL
-153 TSIYI
+153 TSIDI
-158 SKCTKLTELII
+158 SKCTKLTTLDIT
-169 NNNLLTAIDITKNQ
+169 NNLLTAIDITKNQ
-183 ALQNLTI
+183 ALQTLRI
-190 SQNKFTGELD
+190 GQNKLAGELD
-200 LSTNPALRNV
+200 LSTNPTLKTVAALTN
-210 YALNMELNSVKI
+210 ELTSVKI
-222 GNNTASA
+222 GNNTASK
-229 PRFSFN
+229 PWFSFN
-235 NNKLTSID
+235 YNKLTSID
-243 ASGIQ
+243 ASGIN
-248 DAGNATLFLIGNQL
+248 DAKNAILFLIGNQL
-262 TEIKLPSAKMNTLNI
+262 TEIKLPSAQMKTLNI

-285 TLPAPDATTAT
+285 TLPDATTSA
-296 KKFTYAPQNDYAIA
+296 KGFTYAPQNDYVIA

-369 SSALYSKFTGTSIY
+369 SSALYSKFTGTNIY
-383 KTTVTKVEGSTG
+383 KTTVTKVGGSTG

-410 NEISISGLSQ
+410 NEISISGLAQ

-458 GKAIKVA
+458 DKAIKVA

>member
-22 EPAIELQAEVDG
+22 GPAIELQAEADG
-34 NTRTFSIGLAT
+34 NTRTFTIGLAT
-45 EGTVQID
+45 KGTVQID

-59 TSEKLPVYDSK
+59 TSEVIPAFDGWNQVDVSG
-70 YSTMTMKEVTGTVVG
+70 SVSGE
-85 DGKVKI
+85 GKVKI
-91 YGDNIVGFG
+91 YGDNIVYFE
-100 CPSRVDGGAQV
+100 CSSRVDGAQV
-111 LSLDVTKATALKDLT
+111 LSLDVTKATALKDLSAYT
-126 ANANKL
+126 NKL
-132 TSIDLTK
+132 TTIDLTK
-139 NTELEKLTIANNQL
+139 NTELEKLTINNNQL
-153 TSIYI
+153 TSIDI
-158 SKCTKLTELII
+158 SKCTKLATMDIS
-169 NNNLLTAIDITKNQ
+169 NNLLTTIDITKNQ
-183 ALQNLTI
+183 ALQTLKI
-190 SQNKFTGELD
+190 SQNKFAGELD
-200 LSTNPALRNV
+200 LSTNPTIKLV
-210 YALNMELNSVKI
+210 YALGMELNSVKI
-222 GNNTASA
+222 GNNTASK
-229 PRFSFN
+229 PLFSLN

-248 DAGNATLFLIGNQL
+248 DAGNATLNLMGNQL
-262 TEIKLPSAKMNTLNI
+262 TEIKLPSAKMKTLNI

-285 TLPAPDATTAT
+285 TLPAPDATTAARG
-296 KKFTYAPQNDYAIA
+296 FSYAPQNDYVIA

-435 NFHANSANA
+435 SFHANSANA

>member
-1 MKKFF
+1 MKKIF

-34 NTRTFSIGLAT
+34 NTRTFTIGLAT

-52 WGNGEKV
+52 WGGNGEKV
-59 TSEKLPVYDSK
+59 TSEVIPAFDGWNQVNVS
-70 YSTMTMKEVTGTVVG
+70 GTVSG

-91 YGDNIVGFG
+91 YGDNIVYFE
-100 CPSRVDGGAQV
+100 CSSRVDGAQV
-111 LSLDVTKATALKDLT
+111 LSLDVTKATTLKDLT
-126 ANANKL
+126 ANTNKL

-139 NTELEKLTIANNQL
+139 NTELEKLTINNNQL
-153 TSIYI
+153 TSIDI
-158 SKCTKLTELII
+158 SKCTKLTTLDIT
-169 NNNLLTAIDITKNQ
+169 NNLLTAIDITKNQ
-183 ALQNLTI
+183 ALQTLRI
-190 SQNKFTGELD
+190 GQNKLTGDLD
-200 LSTNPALRNV
+200 LSTNPTIKSV
-210 YALNMELNSVKI
+210 YALTNELTSVKI
-222 GNNTASA
+222 GNNTASK
-229 PRFSFN
+229 PYFSFN
-235 NNKLTSID
+235 YNKLTSID
-243 ASGIQ
+243 ASGIN
-248 DAGNATLFLIGNQL
+248 DAKNAILFLIGNQL

-296 KKFTYAPQNDYAIA
+296 KKFTYAPQNDYVIA

-369 SSALYSKFTGTSIY
+369 SSALYSKFAGTSIY

-435 NFHANSANA
+435 NFHASFANA
-444 HVQAAKGLYIVSIN
+444 HVQAAKGLYIVNIN

>member
-59 TSEKLPVYDSK
+59 TSEVIPAFDGWNQVNVS
-70 YSTMTMKEVTGTVVG
+70 GTVSG
-85 DGKVKI
+85 EGKVKI
-91 YGDNIVGFG
+91 YGDNIVFFE
-100 CPSRVDGGAQV
+100 CSSRVDGAQV
-111 LSLDVTKATALKDLT
+111 LSLDVTKATTLKDLT
-126 ANANKL
+126 ANTNKL
-132 TSIDLTK
+132 ASIDLTK
-139 NTELEKLTIANNQL
+139 NTELEKLTINNNQL
-153 TSIYI
+153 TSIDI
-158 SKCTKLTELII
+158 SKCTKLTTLDIT
-169 NNNLLTAIDITKNQ
+169 NNLLTAIDITKNQ
-183 ALQNLTI
+183 ALQTLRI
-190 SQNKFTGELD
+190 GQNKLAGELD
-200 LSTNPALRNV
+200 LSTNPTIKLV
-210 YALNMELNSVKI
+210 YAQINELTAVKI
-222 GNNTASA
+222 GNNTAKK
-229 PRFSFN
+229 PYFSFN
-235 NNKLTSID
+235 ENKLTSFD
-243 ASGIQ
+243 ATGIE
-248 DAGNATLFLIGNQL
+248 DAANAILYLNGNQL
-262 TEIKLPSAKMNTLNI
+262 TEIKLPSTKIKTLNI
-277 SKNNFTLA
+277 LKNNFTLA

-369 SSALYSKFTGTSIY
+369 SSAIYSKFTGTSIY

-401 QGVKVSTAG
+401 QGVKISTAG

>member
-34 NTRTFSIGLAT
+34 NTRTLTIGLAT

-59 TSEKLPVYDSK
+59 TSENIPAYDGWNQVDVY
-70 YSTMTMKEVTGTVVG
+70 GTVSG
-85 DGKVKI
+85 EGKVKI
-91 YGDNIVGFG
+91 YGDNIVYFE
-100 CPSRVDGGAQV
+100 CSSRVDGAQV

-126 ANANKL
+126 ANTNKL

-139 NTELEKLTIANNQL
+139 NIELTKLTINNNQL
-153 TSIYI
+153 TNIDI
-158 SKCTKLTELII
+158 SKCTQLTTLDIS
-169 NNNLLTAIDITKNQ
+169 NNLLTAIDITKNQ
-183 ALQNLTI
+183 ALQTLRI
-190 SQNKFTGELD
+190 GQNKLTGELD
-200 LSTNPALRNV
+200 LSTNPTIKLV
-210 YALNMELNSVKI
+210 YALGMELNSVKI
-222 GNNTASA
+222 GNNTASK
-229 PRFSFN
+229 PLFSLN

-248 DAGNATLFLIGNQL
+248 DAGNATLNLMGNQL
-262 TEIKLPSAKMNTLNI
+262 TEIKLPSAKMKTLNI

-285 TLPAPDATTAT
+285 TLPAPDATTAARG
-296 KKFTYAPQNDYAIA
+296 FSYAPQNDYVIA

-357 FLTAQEAVYVTM
+357 FLTAQEEVYVAM
-369 SSALYSKFTGTSIY
+369 SSALYSKFTGTNIY
-383 KTTVTKVEGSTG
+383 KTTVTKVEDSTG

-401 QGVKVSTAG
+401 QGVKVITAG

>member
-34 NTRTFSIGLAT
+34 NTRTFTIGLAT

-52 WGNGEKV
+52 WGGNGEKV
-59 TSEKLPVYDSK
+59 TSEVIPAYDGWNQVNVS
-70 YSTMTMKEVTGTVVG
+70 GTVSG

-91 YGDNIVGFG
+91 YGDNIVYFE
-100 CPSRVDGGAQV
+100 CSSRVDGAQV
-111 LSLDVTKATALKDLT
+111 LSLDVTKATTLKDLT
-126 ANANKL
+126 ANTNKL
-132 TSIDLTK
+132 ASIDLTK
-139 NTELEKLTIANNQL
+139 NTELEKLTINNNQL
-153 TSIYI
+153 TSIDI
-158 SKCTKLTELII
+158 SKCTKLTTLDIT
-169 NNNLLTAIDITKNQ
+169 NNLLTAIDITKNQ
-183 ALQNLTI
+183 ALQTLRI
-190 SQNKFTGELD
+190 GQNKLTGDLD
-200 LSTNPALRNV
+200 LSTNPTIKSV
-210 YALNMELNSVKI
+210 YALTNKLTSVKI
-222 GNNTASA
+222 GNNTASK
-229 PRFSFN
+229 PYFSFN
-235 NNKLTSID
+235 YNKLTSID
-243 ASGIQ
+243 ASGIN
-248 DAGNATLFLIGNQL
+248 DAKNAILFLIGNQL
-262 TEIKLPSAKMNTLNI
+262 TEIKLPSAQMKTLNI

-285 TLPAPDATTAT
+285 TLPDATTAA
-296 KKFTYAPQNDYAIA
+296 KGFTYAPQNDYVIA
-310 ESYKVGDVL
+310 ESYKVGDLL

-357 FLTAQEAVYVTM
+357 FLTALEAVYVTM

-401 QGVKVSTAG
+401 QGVKISTAG

>member
-22 EPAIELQAEVDG
+22 GPAIELQAEVDG
-34 NTRTFSIGLAT
+34 NTRTFTIGLAT

-59 TSEKLPVYDSK
+59 TSEVIPAYDG
-70 YSTMTMKEVTGTVVG
+70 YNQVNVFGTVSG

-91 YGDNIVGFG
+91 YGDNIVYFE
-100 CPSRVDGGAQV
+100 CSSRVDGAQV
-111 LSLDVTKATALKDLT
+111 LSLDVTKATTLKDLT
-126 ANANKL
+126 ANTNKL
-132 TSIDLTK
+132 TAIDLTK
-139 NTELEKLTIANNQL
+139 NTELEKLTINNNQL
-153 TSIYI
+153 TSIDI
-158 SKCTKLTELII
+158 SKCTKLTTLDIT
-169 NNNLLTAIDITKNQ
+169 NNLLTAIDITKNQ
-183 ALQNLTI
+183 ALQTLRI
-190 SQNKFTGELD
+190 GQNKLTGDLD
-200 LSTNPALRNV
+200 LSTNPTIKSV
-210 YALNMELNSVKI
+210 YALTNELTSVKI
-222 GNNTASA
+222 GNNTASK
-229 PRFSFN
+229 PYFSFN
-235 NNKLTSID
+235 YNKLTSID
-243 ASGIQ
+243 ASGIN
-248 DAGNATLFLIGNQL
+248 DAKNATLFLIGNQL
-262 TEIKLPSAKMNTLNI
+262 TEIKLPATQMKSLNI

-285 TLPAPDATTAT
+285 TLPDATTAA
-296 KKFTYAPQNDYAIA
+296 KNFTYAPQNDYVIA

-401 QGVKVSTAG
+401 QGVKISTAG

>member
-59 TSEKLPVYDSK
+59 TSEVIPAFDGWNQVNVS
-70 YSTMTMKEVTGTVVG
+70 GTVSG
-85 DGKVKI
+85 EGKVKI
-91 YGDNIVGFG
+91 YGDNIVCFE
-100 CPSRVDGGAQV
+100 CSSRVDGAQV
-111 LSLDVTKATALKDLT
+111 LSLDVTKATSLKDLT
-126 ANANKL
+126 ANTNKL
-132 TSIDLTK
+132 TAIDLTK
-139 NTELEKLTIANNQL
+139 NTELEKLTIYSNQL
-153 TSIYI
+153 TSIDI
-158 SKCTKLTELII
+158 SKCTKLTTLDIK
-169 NNNLLTAIDITKNQ
+169 NNLLTAIDITKNQ
-183 ALQNLTI
+183 ALQYLTI
-190 SQNKFTGELD
+190 NENKFAGELD

-222 GNNTASA
+222 GNNTASK
-229 PRFSFN
+229 PLFSLN

-248 DAGNATLFLIGNQL
+248 DAGNATLNLIGNQL
-262 TEIKLPSAKMNTLNI
+262 TEIKLPSAKMSILRI

-285 TLPAPDATTAT
+285 TLPAPTVAKT
-296 KKFTYAPQNDYAIA
+296 FTYAPQNDYVIA

-369 SSALYSKFTGTSIY
+369 SSATYSKFTGTNIY

-435 NFHANSANA
+435 NFHANSSNA

>member
-15 MTAFAQT
+15 MTALAQT

-34 NTRTFSIGLAT
+34 NTRTLTIGLAT

-59 TSEKLPVYDSK
+59 TSENIPAYDGWNQVDVY
-70 YSTMTMKEVTGTVVG
+70 GTVSG
-85 DGKVKI
+85 EGKVKI
-91 YGDNIVGFG
+91 YGDNIVYFE
-100 CPSRVDGGAQV
+100 CSSRVDGAQV

-126 ANANKL
+126 ANTNKL

-139 NTELEKLTIANNQL
+139 NIELTKLTINNNQL
-153 TSIYI
+153 TSIDI
-158 SKCTKLTELII
+158 SKCTKLTTLDIT
-169 NNNLLTAIDITKNQ
+169 NNLLTAIDITKNQ
-183 ALQNLTI
+183 ALQTLKI
-190 SQNKFTGELD
+190 GQNKLAGELD
-200 LSTNPALRNV
+200 LSTNPTIKSV
-210 YALNMELNSVKI
+210 YALTNELTSVKI
-222 GNNTASA
+222 GNNTASK
-229 PRFSFN
+229 PYFSFN
-235 NNKLTSID
+235 YNKLTSID
-243 ASGIQ
+243 ASGIN
-248 DAGNATLFLIGNQL
+248 DAKNAILFLIGNQL
-262 TEIKLPSAKMNTLNI
+262 TEIKLPSMKMKTLNI

-285 TLPAPDATTAT
+285 TLPAPDATTTA
-296 KKFTYAPQNDYAIA
+296 KGFTYAPQNNYVIA

-401 QGVKVSTAG
+401 QGVKISTAG
-410 NEISISGLSQ
+410 NEISISGLSL

-458 GKAIKVA
+458 GKVIKVA

>member
-52 WGNGEKV
+52 WGGNGEKV
-59 TSEKLPVYDSK
+59 TSEVIPAYDG
-70 YSTMTMKEVTGTVVG
+70 YNQVNVFGTVSG

-91 YGDNIVGFG
+91 YGDNIVYFD
-100 CPSRVDGGAQV
+100 CSSRVDGAQV
-111 LSLDVTKATALKDLT
+111 LSLDVTKATTLKDLT
-126 ANANKL
+126 AYTNKL
-132 TSIDLTK
+132 ASIDLTK
-139 NTELEKLTIANNQL
+139 NTELEKLTIYSNQL
-153 TSIYI
+153 TSIDI
-158 SKCTKLTELII
+158 SKCTKLTTLDIK
-169 NNNLLTAIDITKNQ
+169 NNLLTAIDITKNQ
-183 ALQNLTI
+183 ALQYLAI
-190 SQNKFTGELD
+190 SENKFAGELD

-222 GNNTASA
+222 GNNTASK
-229 PRFSFN
+229 PLFSLN

-248 DAGNATLFLIGNQL
+248 DAGNATLNLIGNQL
-262 TEIKLPSAKMNTLNI
+262 TEIKLPSAKMSILRI

-285 TLPAPDATTAT
+285 TLPDATTAA
-296 KKFTYAPQNDYAIA
+296 KNFTYAPQNDYVIA

-352 DGKIT
+352 DSKIT